1 MKRTKRIAA
10 LALGLLALLLTGCSL
25 DPLSGHLTT
34 QAPDQPTYQPVSP
47 NADSALGAVQSVTL
61 YFEFQDTGF
70 MSTECRTI
78 ESAMDTRVEK
88 YIIEELIKGP
98 SADHPELTALVPA
111 GTQVLGVEERE
122 GILFVTLSKEFMDL
136 PGDAP
141 AAWQGDEYWASE
153 VPRRRLLA
161 LQSIVC
167 AVTDL
172 GEYDR
177 VQLLID
183 YDGEGNRPGERVPRL
198 NFYADA
204 LGDPSLMLDVVRRD
218 QSLVLTPRNA
228 LGQALAE
235 LQSKSWEELYQ
246 LIAAQDASGNRPTL
260 DEFTADMQARTF
272 ALTEYTVGDAM
283 VTDDG
288 QGATVCVDATFTLGD
303 GSARELLSFPVRLH
317 REGEVWKIAYA
328 SLSALLEG

>member
-1 MKRTKRIAA
+1 MV
-10 LALGLLALLLTGCSL
+10 LLALPLAGCSL

-34 QAPDQPTYQPVSP
+34 QAPDQPTYQPVLP
-47 NADSALGAVQSVTL
+47 DADSALGEEQSVTL
-61 YFEFQDTGF
+61 YFEFQDTGL

-78 ESAMDTRVEK
+78 ESAMDARVEE

-98 SADHPELTALVPA
+98 SADHTELTALLPA
-111 GTQVLGVEERE
+111 GTRVMDVQERE
-122 GILFVTLSKEFMDL
+122 GILFVTLSEEFMDL

-141 AAWQGDEYWASE
+141 AAWQSDEYWSIE

-183 YDGEGNRPGERVPRL
+183 YDGDGNRPGERVARF

-204 LGDPSLMLDVVRRD
+204 AGDATLMLDAVRRD
-218 QSLVLTPRNA
+218 ESLVLTPRNA
-228 LGQALAE
+228 LGQALAD
-235 LQSKSWEELYQ
+235 LQSKDWDALHQ

-260 DEFTADMQARTF
+260 EEFSADMQARTY
-272 ALTEYTVGDAM
+272 ALTEYAVSDAM
-283 VTDDG
+283 VTNDG
-288 QGATVCVDATFTLGD
+288 QGATVCVSASFMLD
-303 GSARELLSFPVRLH
+303 GAERELISFPVRLR
-317 REGEVWKIAYA
+317 REGEVWKLAYA
-328 SLSALLEG
+328 SLSAMLEG